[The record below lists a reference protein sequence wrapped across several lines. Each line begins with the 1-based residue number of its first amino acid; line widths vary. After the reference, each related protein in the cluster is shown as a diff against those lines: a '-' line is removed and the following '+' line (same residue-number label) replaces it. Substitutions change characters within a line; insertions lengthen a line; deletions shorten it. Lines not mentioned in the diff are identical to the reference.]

1 MKKLLSSLLA
11 LTMALS
17 LAVLPA
23 SALELEEAK
32 ELLTLLGAPFHTENG

>member
-1 MKKLLSSLLA
+1 MKKLLSSLMA

-23 SALELEEAK
+23 SALELDQARA
-32 ELLTLLGAPFHTENG
+32 LV

>member
-11 LTMALS
+11 LCMTLS

-23 SALELEEAK
+23 SALELGCIF
-32 ELLTLLGAPFHTENG
+32 LGVPVYKSP

>member
-23 SALELEEAK
+23 SALE
-32 ELLTLLGAPFHTENG
+32 PFWRPLATPTPFI